1 MSTTLTNSVSVE
13 LLTEQGIAALKAG
26 DKRRAAELLNE
37 AVQIDP
43 HNERAWLWLS
53 GAVTDNAERRHCLE
67 WVLAINPENSAAQRG
82 LAALPAN
89 ISAQTHADTPKP
101 VPASMLNPAPSD
113 STPVQDMPSMKMPPE
128 AVAVSATD
136 ETQPG
141 MRTPRA
147 DGSVLRALSSAVPQP
162 ARPAHDA
169 VGPEAAVTCR
179 CGQTYHLRDEFMGR
193 TITCPECHEE
203 LRVLSDMVRR
213 QTDSAFD
220 RDKFLLRQKH
230 LSLSEKYYIWDEQD
244 RPVLF
249 IERPRHLL
257 RNLGATL
264 AAGAVGML
272 VVTGFIALGTIIQVE
287 VLSILITLFGVAVF
301 LPISLFIYLSLAQK
315 RHITFYRDD
324 SRQEPLL
331 QILQDQKLYFI
342 TASYTVN
349 DAQGEVVARLRKNHL
364 YDIFRKHWH
373 CHAPD
378 DTLICTAKED
388 SIVLSLLR
396 RVLNS
401 NLFGL
406 LRTNFI
412 IVAGPEAHRVGE
424 FNRKFTILDRYV
436 LDMSY
441 DARRIIDRRVALAL
455 GVMLDTGERR

>member
-26 DKRRAAELLNE
+26 DKRRATELLNE

-89 ISAQTHADTPKP
+89 TSASPHADIPTP
-101 VPASMLNPAPSD
+101 VPAPAP
-113 STPVQDMPSMKMPPE
+113 TPATSASPPAQDLPDTPMPSE
-128 AVAVSATD
+128 IVATSATD

-141 MRTPRA
+141 RRVPLT
-147 DGSVLRALSSAVPQP
+147 DGSVLRALSSAIPQP
-162 ARPAHDA
+162 ASPPQDA
-169 VGPEAAVTCR
+169 GPETAVTCR
-179 CGQTYHLRDEFMGR
+179 CGKTYHLRDEFVGR
-193 TITCPECHEE
+193 TITCPECHEQ
-203 LRVLSDMVRR
+203 LRVLPDMMRR

-230 LSLSEKYYIWDEQD
+230 LSLSEKYYIWDEQNH
-244 RPVLF
+244 PILF

-264 AAGAVGML
+264 AAAAVGML
-272 VVTGFIALGTIIQVE
+272 VVTGFIALGTIIPME

-301 LPISLFIYLSLAQK
+301 IPISLFIYLSLAQK

-342 TASYTVN
+342 TASYTVH

-378 DTLICTAKED
+378 GSLICTAKED
-388 SIVLSLLR
+388 SIVLSLMR
-396 RVLNS
+396 RILNS

-412 IVAGPEAHRVGE
+412 IVAGPEAHLVGE

-441 DARRIIDRRVALAL
+441 DARRMIDRRIALAL